1 MLDVGLS
8 RPRQAGRISA
18 APWPAHPLGAARVVS
33 PRRAG
38 VVCVAVWLVVGAVVV
53 GPPMSPVVEAQS
65 AGASAGDA
73 AALTGL
79 RWRNVGP
86 NRGGR
91 SIAVAGSERRPLEY
105 YFGATGGG
113 LWKTADGGATWRAVG
128 DGQFRT
134 SSVGALAVAP
144 SNPDIVYVGFGE
156 VQLRGNIIQGDGVYR
171 SIDGGKTFTHVG
183 LEASRTVSRLRVHP
197 TNPDVAWA
205 AVLGDPYAATPDRGV
220 YVTRDGGRS
229 WTRTLFRDDRTGA
242 ADLVLDPGN
251 PDVVFASL
259 WEVNRTPHSLSSGG
273 PGSGLFK
280 SSDGGATWVELTR
293 APGLPE
299 GVLGKIGVSVSGADS
314 QRVYAMIEAREG
326 GLFRSD
332 DAGGTWTRVSD
343 DRNLRQRAFYYTRVY
358 ADPKA
363 RDTVYV
369 LNVQFHKSTDG
380 GRTFRT
386 IRTPHSDNHD
396 LWIAAD
402 DPERMVQGNDG
413 GANVSVNG
421 GQTWTG
427 QQYPTAQMY
436 NVFTTSDTPYMVC
449 GAQQDNTTACVS
461 SAGSPNEFHAVGGC
475 ESGYIAQS
483 NADPDVFFAGCYG
496 GSLTRYDRRTKVTR
510 AVHVWPDNPM
520 GHSASEIT
528 ERFQWTFPIVV
539 SPHEPGVVYAGSQH
553 VWRSRDE
560 GQSWSRI
567 SPDLTRHD
575 PSTMGPSGGPITL
588 DQTGVETYA
597 TVFTIAPSRLDRT
610 LIWAGSDDGL
620 VHVTRDDGGTWRN
633 VTPPDLPDFTRVSL
647 IEASPHRP
655 GTAYLAGNRY
665 QRADRAPYVYR
676 TDDYGQTW
684 TAIVTGLPATDFARV
699 IREDP
704 IRAGLLYLGT
714 EHGIYVSFDNG
725 GRWQSL
731 QANLPATPVHGIVVE
746 ENDLV
751 IGTHGRS
758 FWILDDIAALRQM
771 SPDLLTRPL
780 HVFTPGPATR
790 RLEPTVPIDYHLK
803 TDAKDV
809 TVEILD
815 AAGAVVREMKSR
827 AAQASPAASEDDED
841 GPRAP
846 GPPRVTTKAGMN
858 RVAWDM
864 RRTGARDFPG
874 MVLWA
879 GRVAG
884 PIVLPGA
891 YTVRVTADGHTM
903 TAPLVIRKDPRTG
916 IADADLAAQHDLARA
931 INQRV
936 HEANEAVLRIRHIR
950 AQVAERAA
958 ASKQARLVTQAEALS
973 AALTGIEGE
982 IYQYRNRSSQDPL
995 NYPIKVNNKLA
1006 ALQGVVEAG
1015 DGAPTS
1021 QSRLVFE
1028 QLSARLSAVL
1038 QRLDTVIA
1046 SDVRALNVQL
1056 RRRKVPEVST
1066 GVPTADEVAA
1076 MAAAMKAED
1085 LAAASEAG
1093 DERW

>member
-1 MLDVGLS
+1 M
-8 RPRQAGRISA
+8 GR
-18 APWPAHPLGAARVVS
+18 V
-33 PRRAG
+33 AG
-38 VVCVAVWLVVGAVVV
+38 VVCVAVGLVLGMDAITQSVATVVRAQPGGPESAEAAV
-53 GPPMSPVVEAQS
+53 
-65 AGASAGDA
+65 
-73 AALTGL
+73 LTGL
-79 RWRNVGP
+79 RWRGVGP

-91 SIAVAGSERRPLEY
+91 SIAVAGSTQRPLEY

-113 LWKTADGGATWRAVG
+113 LWKTLDGGATWRPVG

-144 SNPDIVYVGFGE
+144 SNPDVVYVGFGE
-156 VQLRGNIIQGDGVYR
+156 VQLRGNVIQGDGVYR
-171 SIDGGKTFTHVG
+171 STDGGKTFRHAG
-183 LEASRTVSRLRVHP
+183 LDASRTVSRLRVHP

-205 AVLGDPYAATPDRGV
+205 AVLGDPYAATPDRGI
-220 YVTRDGGRS
+220 YMTRDGGRT
-229 WTRTLFRDDRTGA
+229 WTKTLFRDDRAGA
-242 ADLVLDPGN
+242 ADLVVDPGN
-251 PDVVFASL
+251 ADVLFATL

-280 SSDGGATWVELTR
+280 SIDGGTTWTELTR
-293 APGLPE
+293 APGLPG
-299 GVLGKIGVSVSGADS
+299 GVVGKIGVSVSGADS
-314 QRVYAMIEAREG
+314 QRVYAIIEAREG

-332 DAGGTWTRVSD
+332 DGGASWARVSD

-358 ADPKA
+358 ADPRAK
-363 RDTVYV
+363 DTVYV

-380 GRTFRT
+380 GTTFRP

-396 LWIAAD
+396 LWIAPD
-402 DPERMVQGNDG
+402 DPGRMVQANDG

-449 GAQQDNTTACVS
+449 GAQQDNSTACVS
-461 SAGSPNEFHAVGGC
+461 SAGAPNEFYAVGGC

-483 NADPDVFFAGCYG
+483 NVDADVFFAGCYG
-496 GSLTRYDRRTKVTR
+496 GSLTRHNRRTKVTR

-520 GHSASEIT
+520 GHSASELT

-560 GQSWSRI
+560 GQSWTRI

-575 PSTMGPSGGPITL
+575 PATLGPSGGPITL
-588 DQTGVETYA
+588 DQTSVETYA
-597 TVFTIAPSRLDRT
+597 TVFTIAPSRRDRT

-620 VHVTRDDGGTWRN
+620 VHITRDSGGTWQD
-633 VTPPDLPDFTRVSL
+633 VTPPDLPAFTRISL
-647 IEASPHRP
+647 IEASPHHP

-676 TDDYGQTW
+676 TDDYGKTW
-684 TAIVTGLPATDFARV
+684 TTIVTGLPATDFARV

-704 IRAGLLYLGT
+704 TRAGLLYLGT

-731 QANLPATPVHGIVVE
+731 QANLPVTPVHGLAVE

-751 IGTHGRS
+751 IGTHGRA

-771 SPDLLTRPL
+771 SPDLTTRAL
-780 HVFTPGPATR
+780 HVFTPGAATR
-790 RLEPTVPIDYHLK
+790 RLEPTVPIDYYLK
-803 TDAKDV
+803 ADASEV
-809 TVEILD
+809 TVAILD
-815 AAGAVVREMKSR
+815 GAGRIVREMTSR
-827 AAQASPAASEDDED
+827 AEPATPAEGEDEED
-841 GPRAP
+841 GPRVPA
-846 GPPRVTTKAGMN
+846 PPRVTTKAGMN
-858 RVAWDM
+858 RVSWDM

-884 PIVLPGA
+884 PIVLPGT
-891 YTVRVTADGHTM
+891 YTVRVTADGQTL
-903 TAPLVIRKDPRTG
+903 TAPLTIRKDPRTNV
-916 IADADLAAQHDLARA
+916 ADADLTAQHDLALA

-950 AQVAERAA
+950 AQAGERAI
-958 ASKQARLVTQAEALS
+958 ASQQARLITQAEAMMTT
-973 AALTGIEGE
+973 LTEIEGE

-995 NYPIKVNNKLA
+995 NYPIRLNNKLA
-1006 ALQGVVEAG
+1006 ALQGVVETG
-1015 DGAPTS
+1015 DGPPTA
-1021 QSRLVFE
+1021 QSRLVFD
-1028 QLSARLSAVL
+1028 QLSARLDDVL
-1038 QRLDTVIA
+1038 ERLNGVIA
-1046 SDVRALNVQL
+1046 KEVAALNGQL
-1056 RRRKVPEVST
+1056 RRRKLAAVAT
-1066 GVPTADEVAA
+1066 GVPTPAEVEAMTAA
-1076 MAAAMKAED
+1076 IKAE
-1085 LAAASEAG
+1085 G
-1093 DERW
+1093 RPR

>member
-1 MLDVGLS
+1 M
-8 RPRQAGRISA
+8 
-18 APWPAHPLGAARVVS
+18 
-33 PRRAG
+33 AG
-38 VVCVAVWLVVGAVVV
+38 VVCVVAVGLMLGTDALTQCVAPVVGAQGAV
-53 GPPMSPVVEAQS
+53 PPSGE
-65 AGASAGDA
+65 A
-73 AALTGL
+73 AASTGL
-79 RWRNVGP
+79 RWRSVGP

-91 SIAVAGSERRPLEY
+91 SIAVAGSTQRPLEY

-113 LWKTADGGATWRAVG
+113 LWKTMDGGATWRSAG

-144 SNPDIVYVGFGE
+144 SNPDVVYVGFGE

-171 SIDGGKTFTHVG
+171 STDGGKTFTHVG
-183 LEASRTVSRLRVHP
+183 LDASRTVSRLRVHP

-205 AVLGDPYAATPDRGV
+205 AVLGDPYTATPDRGV

-229 WTRTLFRDDRTGA
+229 WTKTLFRDDRTGA
-242 ADLVLDPGN
+242 ADLVVDPGN
-251 PDVVFASL
+251 ADVLFATL

-280 SSDGGATWVELTR
+280 STDGGATWAELTR

-299 GVLGKIGVSVSGADS
+299 GVLGKIGVSISGADS
-314 QRVYAMIEAREG
+314 QRVYAIIEAREG

-332 DAGGTWTRVSD
+332 DAGASWTRVSD

-358 ADPKA
+358 ADPRAK
-363 RDTVYV
+363 DTVYV

-396 LWIAAD
+396 LWIAPD
-402 DPERMVQGNDG
+402 DPGRMVQGNDG

-449 GAQQDNTTACVS
+449 GAQQDNSTACVS
-461 SAGSPNEFHAVGGC
+461 SAGSPNEFYAVGGC

-483 NADPDVFFAGCYG
+483 NADADVFFAGCYG
-496 GSLTRYDRRTKVTR
+496 GSLTRHNRRTKVTR

-560 GQSWSRI
+560 GQSWDRI

-575 PSTMGPSGGPITL
+575 PATLGSSGGPITL

-620 VHVTRDDGGTWRN
+620 VHITRDGGGTWQN
-633 VTPPDLPDFTRVSL
+633 VTPTDLPAFTRVSL

-676 TDDYGQTW
+676 TDDYGKTW
-684 TAIVTGLPATDFARV
+684 TKIVTGLPGTDFARV

-704 IRAGLLYLGT
+704 ARAGLLYLGT

-731 QANLPATPVHGIVVE
+731 QANLPVTPVHGLVVE

-771 SPDLLTRPL
+771 TPDVTTKAL
-780 HVFTPGPATR
+780 HVFTPGRATR
-790 RLEPTVPIDYHLK
+790 RLEPTAPIDYYLK
-803 TDAKDV
+803 ADATEV
-809 TVEILD
+809 TVEIVD
-815 AAGAVVREMKSR
+815 GAGEVVREMKS
-827 AAQASPAASEDDED
+827 QAEPATPAEGEDEED
-841 GPRAP
+841 GPRAAV
-846 GPPRVTTKAGMN
+846 PPRVTTKAGMN
-858 RVAWDM
+858 RVSWDM

-884 PIVLPGA
+884 PIVLPGR
-891 YTVRVTADGHTM
+891 YTVRVTADGQTL
-903 TAPLVIRKDPRTG
+903 TTPLTIRKDPRTNV
-916 IADADLAAQHDLARA
+916 ADADLMAQHDLALA

-936 HEANEAVLRIRHIR
+936 QEANEAVLRIRHIR
-950 AQVAERAA
+950 AQATERVT
-958 ASKQARLVTQAEALS
+958 ASKQARLVKQAEAMV
-973 AALTGIEGE
+973 ATLTDIEGE

-995 NYPIKVNNKLA
+995 NYPIKLNNKLA
-1006 ALQGVVEAG
+1006 ALQGVVESG
-1015 DGAPTS
+1015 DGAPTA

-1028 QLSARLSAVL
+1028 QLSARLTAVL
-1038 QRLDTVIA
+1038 RRLDGVIA
-1046 SDVRALNVQL
+1046 KDVAALNLQL
-1056 RRRKVPEVST
+1056 RRRKLPEVAT
-1066 GVPTADEVAA
+1066 GVPTPAEVKA